1 VFPRIPQL
9 VMDQSTVEIVAEYTR
24 VLSRRHTTE
33 ADRIAEA
40 LALCAS
46 CDLPCPGP
54 RKCSCPRLDN
64 YGLYGLIALATS
76 V

>member
-1 VFPRIPQL
+1 
-9 VMDQSTVEIVAEYTR
+9 MDQSTTQIVAEYTR
-24 VLSRRHTTE
+24 VLSRCHKVE
-33 ADRIAEA
+33 ADRIAET

-64 YGLYGLIALATS
+64 YCLIGGAKP